1 MSNQTP
7 KNKKKKS
14 FGIPKLFYNDRFVL
28 IFSILAAI
36 ILWFIMA
43 TVNTN
48 ERPRTIYDVPI
59 EVTLSDSALEE
70 GYKIYGQN
78 EVTARVSVKG
88 NSLTVNQIKNT
99 DIQVVA
105 QEVSSVSGAGEYT
118 FNLVAVKKGQLTDY
132 EVVSIEPGTVV
143 VEVDKSKEMT
153 LPIESKINYTTDE
166 NHYISAPELST
177 SSVKISGPETVLN
190 TIASAVVEYDVR
202 ETLQETKTFSTKIN
216 LYDSAGNLIE
226 DDRVTLSTDS
236 VDVTLTVLNRK
247 ELPITFSYK
256 NQPSN
261 FEFDESKIKIT
272 PETLD
277 VGASADMLNNLSEV
291 NLGEVDLSR
300 LSPDTNTFVMDIILP
315 DGVRNLSNVTTAT
328 VEFDLSDFA
337 IKTIEINNFNVTNLD
352 TSKSATV
359 TTRSLSVTIVAP
371 QSVIEEISADAIS
384 AEIDMSSINVTGST
398 EVPVT
403 ITVNSDSGKAW
414 AYGSY
419 TVNINVRRT

>member
-1 MSNQTP
+1 MSNQPKTP
-7 KNKKKKS
+7 KKKKS
-14 FGIPKLFYNDRFVL
+14 FGISKLFYNDRFVL

-36 ILWFIMA
+36 VLWFIMA

-48 ERPRTIYDVPI
+48 ERPRVIYDVPI
-59 EVTLSDSALEE
+59 EVTLPDSALEQ

-78 EVTARVSVKG
+78 EVKARVSVKG
-88 NSLTVNQIKNT
+88 NSLTVNQIKNS

-132 EVVSIEPGTVV
+132 EVVSIDPGTVV

-177 SSVKISGPETVLN
+177 SSVKLSGPETVLN
-190 TIASAVVEYDVR
+190 QVAKAVVEYDVK
-202 ETLQETKTFSTKIN
+202 ESLQETKTFSAKIH
-216 LYDSAGNLIE
+216 LYSSEGNLIE
-226 DDRVTLSTDS
+226 DDRITMSTDR

-247 ELPITFSYK
+247 ELPLTFKYK

-261 FEFDESKIKIT
+261 FDIDKSKIKIT

-277 VGASADMLNNLSEV
+277 VGATADMINNLSEI
-291 NLGEVDLSR
+291 NLGELDLSK
-300 LSPDTNTFVMDIILP
+300 LSPDTSTFVMDVILP

-328 VEFDLSDFA
+328 VEFDLSDFTT
-337 IKTIEINNFNVTNLD
+337 KTIDISNFNVKNLD
-352 TSKSATV
+352 PSKTATV
-359 TTRSLSVTIVAP
+359 TTKSMSVTIVAP
-371 QSVIEEISADAIS
+371 KSVIDQIEENDISAD
-384 AEIDMSSINVTGST
+384 IDMSSIDVTGST

-403 ITVNSDSGKAW
+403 ITVNSASGTAW

-419 TVNINVRRT
+419 KVNINVRKV